1 MNSFFPPTPHATF
14 KVLTSFA
21 VFGVGYVLV
30 GDVLTG
36 RVQAGDCVQLPLA
49 DGPVPHPILD
59 VETVDRATEGTTHT
73 GLILPYDAE
82 TELAALKALDL
93 AGLVLSIVAA

>member
-1 MNSFFPPTPHATF
+1 MPANLHASF

-36 RVQAGDCVQLPLA
+36 KVRAGDCVQLPLG
-49 DGPVPHPILD
+49 DGPALYPIID

-73 GLILPYDAE
+73 GLILPYDAD
-82 TELAALKALDL
+82 TELAALKALEL
-93 AGLVLSIVAA
+93 AGQVLYIGAA

>member
-1 MNSFFPPTPHATF
+1 MPATPHASF
-14 KVLTSFA
+14 KVLTSFT

-36 RVQAGDCVQLPLA
+36 QVRAGDSVQLPLA
-49 DGPVPHPILD
+49 DGPAPYPIID
-59 VETVDRATEGTTHT
+59 VETVDRTTEGTTHT

-82 TELAALKALDL
+82 TELAALKALEL
-93 AGLVLSIVAA
+93 AGQVLSIGTA

>member
-1 MNSFFPPTPHATF
+1 MNSSFLPHATF

-36 RVQAGDCVQLPLA
+36 QVRAGDCVQLPLA
-49 DGPVPHPILD
+49 DGPAPYPIID
-59 VETVDRATEGTTHT
+59 VETVDRTTEGTTHT

-93 AGLVLSIVAA
+93 AGQVLSIVAA

>member
-1 MNSFFPPTPHATF
+1 MPAAPHVTF
-14 KVLTSFA
+14 KVLTSFT

-36 RVQAGDCVQLPLA
+36 QVRAGDHVQLPLA
-49 DGPVPHPILD
+49 GGPTAYPILD
-59 VETVDRATEGTTHT
+59 VEVVDRVTEGTTHT

-82 TELAALKALDL
+82 TELAALQELEL
-93 AGLVLSIVAA
+93 AGQVLSIAAP